1 MRTRNL
7 IAAAVAALI
16 CTVANAIPASPVPF
30 TAVQPDGTTI
40 LLQRHGDEF
49 FSWTT
54 IAGTDQVV
62 SQDQD
67 GWWKPSTINT
77 EAMQYGIARRTAA
90 NSARPRTHT
99 DNAMTHG
106 ERHIPVFLVQFTD
119 VTFKTT
125 DANAK
130 FTALL
135 NEEGYSTNGGTG
147 SVRDFYYDNS
157 DGQFIPIFDVYGPV
171 DLPNDMKYYGENGTN
186 GNDTRPEEA
195 LIHAAKALDGEVDF
209 SKYDYDYDGYVDM
222 VLFYYAGYNEA
233 EGGPANSIWPHQWN
247 AQYSSLGRN
256 SVFDGKRLGA
266 YFCTSELSGGSGS
279 RMCGIGTT
287 CHEFAHS
294 LGLPDFYDTDYT
306 TNGTAGGL
314 YYFSTMDS
322 GAYLN
327 DGRTPP
333 YFNAE
338 ERILLGWM
346 IPEDI
351 PQLPNGNVSFPSIKY
366 GVAYTT
372 PTEVDGEYFLYE
384 CRDGSGWDKYL
395 PTGLV
400 IYHVDKS
407 TVRKVGGLTPYQQWE
422 YWENYNSINAY
433 GSHPCFYVIPAA
445 SPTSLNYSSYYLSDY
460 VFPGRKNKTSY
471 SPVDWN
477 NNDTDVELSNISFS
491 SQDLK
496 VHLTVINNNIVES
509 LSFQEMGINA
519 IADPGNG
526 IYAAGDGFFPTL
538 ELAEGQSPVSV
549 SWTYDGNGLSG
560 NGEVTLTAGSHSI
573 VAVLTFADGTIE
585 TLELV
590 IEVK

>member
-1 MRTRNL
+1 MRTRNI

-40 LLQRHGDEF
+40 MLQRHGDEF
-49 FSWTT
+49 FNWTT

-62 SQDQD
+62 KQDQD
-67 GWWKPSTINT
+67 GWWRPSTINP
-77 EAMQYGIARRTAA
+77 EARKNAIARRKAA
-90 NSARPRTHT
+90 NRTRPRTHT

-135 NEEGYSTNGGTG
+135 NQEGYSANGGTG
-147 SVRDFYYDNS
+147 SVRDFYFDNS
-157 DGQFIPIFDVYGPV
+157 DGQFIPVFDVYGPV
-171 DLPNDMKYYGENGTN
+171 DLPNNMAYYGKNDSDD
-186 GNDTRPEEA
+186 NDTRPEEA
-195 LIHAAKALDGEVDF
+195 LIHAAKALDAEADF
-209 SKYDYDYDGYVDM
+209 SKYDYDNDGYVDM
-222 VLFYYAGYNEA
+222 ALFYYAGYNEA

-247 AQYSSLGRN
+247 LQYTSLGR
-256 SVFDGKRLGA
+256 SSIFDGKRFDA
-266 YFCTSELSGGSGS
+266 YFCTSELSGSSGS
-279 RMCGIGTT
+279 NMCGIGTT

-294 LGLPDFYDTDYT
+294 LGLPDFYDTDYNK
-306 TNGTAGGL
+306 NGSAGGL

-346 IPEDI
+346 TPGDV
-351 PQLPNGNVSFPSIKY
+351 PQLPDGDVSFSSIRY
-366 GVAYTT
+366 SVAYTT
-372 PTEVDGEYFLYE
+372 PTEVEGEYFLYE

-407 TVRKVGGLTPYQQWE
+407 TVRRVGGLTPYQQWAN
-422 YWENYNSINAY
+422 WGSYNSINAY

-445 SPTSLNYSSYYLSDY
+445 NTTSLNYTSYYLSDY
-460 VFPGRKNKTSY
+460 VFPGRKNVKSY
-471 SPVDWN
+471 TPVDWN
-477 NNDTDVELSNISFS
+477 NNSTDVVLSNISYS
-491 SQDLK
+491 SQDKK
-496 VHLTVINNNIVES
+496 VHLTATYSNIPVS
-509 LSFQEMGINA
+509 SFQDMGLNA

-526 IYAAGDGFFPTL
+526 SYAAGDGFFPTL
-538 ELAEGQSPVSV
+538 ELAEGQNPVSV
-549 SWTYDGNGLSG
+549 SWSYDGNGLSG

-573 VAVLTFADGTIE
+573 VAVLTFADGTKE